1 MIYRVFRRY
10 LYFVVRSE
18 ILKIERRQITA
29 KAFILD
35 LLIGQERKLWDRRRS
50 DTVVVS
56 TLNDIKKE
64 KVPTAW
70 PLV

>member
-18 ILKIERRQITA
+18 ILKLREDKITA

-56 TLNDIKKE
+56 TLNDIN
-64 KVPTAW
+64 
-70 PLV
+70 